1 MLDFRT
7 AALED
12 LLDAFASS
20 EPLPGGGSAAALTGA
35 LGVSLLLMVAGI
47 AKTRTGT
54 PEETADL
61 AAAAAR
67 LRPIRDDLT
76 ALVEDDSRAYLD
88 VITAYRA
95 PRSTDDERGR
105 RREGIES
112 AMRTAIDV
120 PLRTM
125 RACERA
131 LRDAPVVARF
141 GNPNAAT
148 DAAVGARLLVAAI
161 ESAGLNVDV
170 NLPAVRDAE
179 FVDQSS
185 EERQSLL
192 ASGTQL
198 ARQVADAM
206 RQ

>member
-35 LGVSLLLMVAGI
+35 LGVSLLLMVAGMT
-47 AKTRTGT
+47 KTRTGT

-179 FVDQSS
+179 FVDRSS